1 MTDNP
6 KMVDLPWNDGT
17 TRTVP
22 EGTAYMA
29 VNGFVYLAQDGG
41 CISARDAARGGRIHS
56 HFPCSAAVRILTE
69 APEPPVKVN
78 VPTGLAAVVSGQW
91 TLDKPAY
98 VLDRKGWRGLFT
110 DRRYSVNEIAKE
122 IRKGAVVLYEGVD
135 ESLDE

>member
-1 MTDNP
+1 MTDNTR
-6 KMVDLPWNDGT
+6 MVDLPWVDGT

-56 HFPCSAAVRILTE
+56 HFPCSAAVRIFIE

-78 VPTGLAAVVSGQW
+78 VPTGLAAVVSVPG
-91 TLDKPAY
+91 LPNEPGY
-98 VLDRKGWRGLFT
+98 VLTRNGWHGLRT
-110 DRRYSVNEIAKE
+110 CLRYDQSEIADKLCV
-122 IRKGAVVLYEGVD
+122 GARVLFEGVD
-135 ESLDE
+135 E

>member
-6 KMVDLPWNDGT
+6 KMVDLPWHDGT

-56 HFPCSAAVRILTE
+56 YSPASAAVRIFTE

-78 VPTGLAAVVSGQW
+78 VPTGLAAVVSTPVYPNEPG
-91 TLDKPAY
+91 Y
-98 VLDRKGWRGLFT
+98 VLARKGWRGLET
-110 DRRYSVNEIAKE
+110 DRRYDPSEVANELRA
-122 IRKGAVVLYEGVD
+122 GARVLFEGVD
-135 ESLDE
+135 E